1 MTKVEA
7 VVAAIDARSTKK
19 SSLEQVEATL
29 ERTKALLGE
38 IMHNG
43 RVDFYTDRTSLLPP
57 NIRLLEAIALGWEA
71 YERFQEAN
79 VKSKASP
86 RGGLFA

>member
-19 SSLEQVEATL
+19 SSLKQVEATL

-38 IMHNG
+38 IMYNG
-43 RVDFYTDRTSLLPP
+43 RVDLYTDRSSVLPT

-71 YERFQEAN
+71 CERFQEAN
-79 VKSKASP
+79 VKSVV
-86 RGGLFA
+86 G